1 MFTFHD
7 LWNSGCRLKPGSNV
21 EIYMCRTYL
30 LGTTLAPVRTELTE
44 SNDVTNVTSIHV
56 VDLRLKLEQLKTVF

>member
-1 MFTFHD
+1 MIFGIPVADLSAVQTSKFT
-7 LWNSGCRLKPGSNV
+7 CAEPK
-21 EIYMCRTYL
+21 L
-30 LGTTLAPVRTELTE
+30 LGTTLAPVRTEPSQK